1 MIYSIL
7 IYEAPGFADARPADE
22 REQALEAHRTLQWD
36 AKRDGTFVSAVQ
48 LSESGATTVRH
59 RTGTPLVTDGPFA
72 ETKELFIGF
81 YLVDCPNL
89 DAALAL
95 AKRIPV
101 SDLGAVEVRPVV
113 WAEST
118 GVTPP

>member
-1 MIYSIL
+1 M
-7 IYEAPGFADARPADE
+7 
-22 REQALEAHRTLQWD
+22 
-36 AKRDGTFVSAVQ
+36 
-48 LSESGATTVRH
+48 
-59 RTGTPLVTDGPFA
+59 GTPLVTDGPFA